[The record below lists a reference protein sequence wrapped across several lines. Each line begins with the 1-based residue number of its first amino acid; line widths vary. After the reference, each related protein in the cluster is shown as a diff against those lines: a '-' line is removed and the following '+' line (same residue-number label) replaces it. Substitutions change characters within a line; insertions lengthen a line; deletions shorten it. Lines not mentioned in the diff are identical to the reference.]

1 MANLII
7 TNACNLQLPVLFCV
21 RIPAD
26 GDAVGAQRMELP
38 EYRQHLAFPG
48 DNAGRFCGGEPVPP
62 QSGGGPGAG

>member
-7 TNACNLQLPVLFCV
+7 TNACNLSCPFCFASEYL
-21 RIPAD
+21 AD

-38 EYRQHLAFPG
+38 EYRQHLAFLG